1 MLKTLLICALASDA
15 TAARD
20 AQQMVHDHVQQEG
33 NLTYKPASGEL
44 KFPYQ
49 VPGAFYQQLWDWDS
63 MFMGVAM
70 LEFGSAPYLEGSM
83 KNFLDHTNSTGD
95 VEGCLIPAGG
105 TGTIYH
111 AKPVV
116 IQGAWIGAKN
126 TGNVADFKPYK
137 AQMEALL
144 DYWDRTRRDE
154 ATGLYVWFDQLESG
168 EDNLPIST
176 CHSVRSP
183 CWDPAIHSLVI
194 AAPDLMTFLYREHQ
208 AYALFLKA
216 WSSDSTIGAEEQAEL
231 SDASRRSYDRA
242 DDIKKALND
251 HLWAEDLGFYTSY
264 NLSSRGPHRVT
275 NRVGIMGFPLWA
287 GLASKD
293 QAAALV
299 KQLWAEDMLSDWGIR
314 STR

>member
-1 MLKTLLICALASDA
+1 MGRVAALKALFLLICVVASRAA
-15 TAARD
+15 TNGD
-20 AQQMVHDHVQQEG
+20 AQKMVHDHVQQQG

-49 VPGAFYQQLWDWDS
+49 VPGGFYDQLWDWDS

-83 KNFLDHTNSTGD
+83 KNFLDHTNSSGY
-95 VEGCLIPAGG
+95 VEGCLLPTGG

-111 AKPVV
+111 VKPVV
-116 IQGAWIGAKN
+116 IQGAWIAAKN
-126 TGNVADFKPYK
+126 TGNVADFKPYR

-144 DYWDRTRRDE
+144 GYWDRTRRDD

-168 EDNLPIST
+168 EDNLVIST

-216 WSSDSTIGAEEQAEL
+216 WSADSNIGEEERAEL
-231 SDASRRSYDRA
+231 ADAALRSRGRA

-251 HLWAEDLGFYTSY
+251 HLWVS
-264 NLSSRGPHRVT
+264 
-275 NRVGIMGFPLWA
+275 
-287 GLASKD
+287 GLLIDSIDSLD
-293 QAAALV
+293 Q
-299 KQLWAEDMLSDWGIR
+299 
-314 STR
+314 